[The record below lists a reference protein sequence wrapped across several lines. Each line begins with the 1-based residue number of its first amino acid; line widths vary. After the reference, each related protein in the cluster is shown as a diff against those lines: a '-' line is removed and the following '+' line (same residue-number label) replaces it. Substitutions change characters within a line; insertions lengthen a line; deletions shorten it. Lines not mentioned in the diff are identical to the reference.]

1 MSKTCLIF
9 SINSFIGS
17 NLSRYIHD
25 NSNYSVI
32 GTARRGGFVHFC
44 PCLYANISSLKD
56 VERIIKTTKPD
67 IIINTAAISNLSDC
81 ENNPILANEINCSSI
96 YNILNSIVKIVP
108 KCKFINLG
116 STYELNSF
124 GSVYAQT
131 KRAARDTI
139 KIYQN
144 KGIWATQLY
153 LSNVCGKDQDAE
165 KFIVPKIIKA
175 AQDIKKGKAKFI
187 ELGNLDSEVK
197 LLEISEACELIWSAR
212 NYELVDLIIEG
223 NATVKIKDLVKFIFN
238 RLEIENWEKYIKIN
252 PELCRPKEQNIEYK
266 SLKIKSKKNLGD
278 IIEKLLE

>member
-25 NSNYSVI
+25 NSNYSAI

-44 PCLYANISSLKD
+44 PCLYANISSFKD
-56 VERIIKTTKPD
+56 VERTIKTTKPD

-124 GSVYAQT
+124 NSVYAQT
-131 KRAARDTI
+131 KRAARDAI

-153 LSNVCGKDQDAE
+153 LSNVCGKDQNSE
-165 KFIVPKIIKA
+165 KFVVPKIIKA
-175 AQDIKKGKAKFI
+175 ARDIKKGKSKFLEI
-187 ELGNLDSEVK
+187 GDLNSEIK
-197 LLEISEACELIWSAR
+197 LLEVSEACELIWSAR

-223 NATVKIKDLVKFIFN
+223 NCSVKIKELVKFIFN
-238 RLEIENWEKYIKIN
+238 RLDIENWEKYIKIN
-252 PELCRPKEQNIEYK
+252 QELIRPKNENIEYK

-278 IIEKLLE
+278 IVEKLLE